1 MNFVKTFPF
10 FYVGCWLSSAPKMG
24 AVFLEPTSQEQG
36 FSVSVSGAEN
46 IRQIPPVRVTW
57 LCVRTPQNNKTYSLY
72 HLKGGA
78 RQVGDQEE
86 EAKPL
91 RVKAGCV

>member
-10 FYVGCWLSSAPKMG
+10 FMLAAGSAQLQRWGPF
-24 AVFLEPTSQEQG
+24 FLEPTSQEQG

-78 RQVGDQEE
+78 RKVGDQEE